1 MYDHTLKTIFDCK
14 IIAILRN
21 VAEDKLVSLQD
32 ALLEQGIRCLEVTFD
47 QKDKHGIEI
56 TQRSILRLREHAGDK
71 MEIGAGT
78 VLTMEQLDAARVAGA
93 SFIISPDCNR
103 EIIEMTRSYGLVSM
117 PGAMTPTEILS
128 AYRWGASI
136 VKVFPAGRLGTG
148 YFHDIRGPINHVPL
162 SAVGGVD
169 HTNMEPFYREGVCC
183 FGIGSNIVKKELLQ
197 ANDFAAIGQNARL
210 YTEQIE
216 RWK

>member
-1 MYDHTLKTIFDCK
+1 MYDNTLETIFDSK

-21 VAEDKLVSLQD
+21 VAEDKLIPLQD
-32 ALLEQGIRCLEVTFD
+32 VLLEQGIRCLEVTFD
-47 QKDKHGIEI
+47 QKNENCLEI
-56 TQRSILRLREHAGDK
+56 TRRSIQCLRENARGD

-78 VLTMEQLDAARVAGA
+78 VITMEQLDAAKDAGA
-93 SFIISPDCNR
+93 SFIISPDSNR
-103 EIIEMTRSYGLVSM
+103 EIIEKTRVYGLVSM

-136 VKVFPAGRLGTG
+136 VKVFPAGRLGAA
-148 YFHDIRGPINHVPL
+148 YIHDIRGPINHIPL

-169 HTNMEPFYREGVCC
+169 QYNMDSFYREGVCC
-183 FGIGSNIVKKELLQ
+183 FGIGSNIVKKELLMD
-197 ANDFAAIGQNARL
+197 NDYEAIGRNARL
-210 YTEQIE
+210 YTEQIR